1 MTAAKKKRIGIYL
14 TPQVILSNPGYLEV
28 LRDQLGLNLLVLV
41 WNGELPP
48 EVLAQSP
55 YDGAPPSPER
65 VRTLIARHLDGQPST
80 AKFASAEKSVGPH
93 VSAGGNDQEVRA
105 AIAVAKG
112 VGLEIWLMGG
122 MYTASDY
129 DVLMYCPSKEEN
141 NRWYEAVYTYLATSY
156 GADGLDITHARYPM
170 TSYPRGLFLCM
181 CDDCARSAA
190 ALGYDMAAMQADIRQ
205 AWARLRALP
214 AGRLTAVGQHDMGL
228 SDYLQLLGLRT
239 GLVDWFNFR
248 TALLARN
255 VQRFRKAVHGAAGEH
270 FIFGTDTYPAS
281 LALFVGHNLSRWSE
295 FSDFASPLLSHVDI
309 FPMQTLT
316 EAAQFVRRLYPAV
329 SETEALR
336 LVYRFTGY
344 DGLKLP
350 DSIADFALGEPDC
363 EFRNIPLRDFVA
375 LDMAKARL
383 FLPDDIPSYPII
395 QGGGAPWL
403 WPREIVEAVMSA
415 AFEHGH
421 DGYIFQGT
429 KSLVDFELK

>member
-1 MTAAKKKRIGIYL
+1 MTKKKRIGIYL
-14 TPQVILSNPGYLEV
+14 TPQVILGNPGYLEV

-55 YDGAPPSPER
+55 YDGAPPTPEN
-65 VRTLIARHLDGQPST
+65 VRSLIARHLDGQPST
-80 AKFASAEKSVGPH
+80 DKFTSAMKSVGPH

-105 AIAVAKG
+105 AIQVAKG

-122 MYTASDY
+122 MYTASDF
-129 DVLMYCPSKEEN
+129 DVLMYCPSKEQN
-141 NRWYEAVYTYLATSY
+141 NRWYEAVYTYLATGY
-156 GADGLDITHARYPM
+156 GVDGLDITHARYPM
-170 TSYPRGLFLCM
+170 TSYPRGLFLCT
-181 CDDCARSAA
+181 CDDCAHSAA
-190 ALGYDMAAMQADIRQ
+190 GLGYDMEAMQADIQQ
-205 AWARLRALP
+205 AWTRLKQIDGRRLAAVAR
-214 AGRLTAVGQHDMGL
+214 HDMGPF
-228 SDYLQLLGLRT
+228 DYLQLLGMRP
-239 GLVDWFNFR
+239 GVVQWFKFR
-248 TALLARN
+248 SELLARN
-255 VQRFRKAVHGAAGEH
+255 VQRFRNAVHRAAGEE

-281 LALFVGHNLSRWSE
+281 LSMLVGHNLSRWSE

-329 SETEALR
+329 SEAEALQM
-336 LVYRFTGY
+336 VYRFAGY
-344 DGLKLP
+344 DGLQLP
-350 DSIADFALGEPDC
+350 DSIAAFALGEPDC

-383 FLPDDIPSYPII
+383 YLPADIPSYPII

-403 WPREIVEAVMSA
+403 WPREIVEAVMA
-415 AFEHGH
+415 AALELGH

-429 KSLVDFELK
+429 KSLVAFELK